1 MNRNGTES
9 KLIEQMAA
17 LQEHERQLG
26 DAAEQCRRSR
36 WFVAEEGLREARR
49 AVTAAIGKVERELA
63 LLKDQQEMR
72 F

>member
-1 MNRNGTES
+1 MNRNGNES

-17 LQEHERQLG
+17 LQEHERQLA
-26 DAAEQCRRSR
+26 DAAELCRRSR
-36 WFVAEEGLREARR
+36 WLIAEEGLREARR
-49 AVTAAIGKVERELA
+49 AITAAIGKVERELA